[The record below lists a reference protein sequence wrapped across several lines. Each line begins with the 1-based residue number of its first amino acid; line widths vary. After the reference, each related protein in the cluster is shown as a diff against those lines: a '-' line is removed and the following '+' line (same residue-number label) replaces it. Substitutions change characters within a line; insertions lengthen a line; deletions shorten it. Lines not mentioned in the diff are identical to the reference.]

1 MGRRPTR
8 TPLNIFL
15 NDRHVGVLIRA
26 SNGAIEFAYDE
37 AWLAW
42 EHAMPISLSLPL
54 GTRRFVG
61 APVMA
66 VFENLLPDSDQIRQ
80 RLAARVGARGTDAF
94 SLLERVGHDCVGA
107 LQFLPGE
114 EQPSSTG
121 TIDGATLDDSDI
133 EALLG
138 NLFRAPLGVDRDV
151 DEHFRISLAGAQEK
165 TALLWHEG
173 RWIRP
178 HGTTPTTHILKPE
191 IAIPRGG
198 IGLAD
203 SVENEFYCMRLM
215 QALGFPTAHCEITT
229 FGTLKALVVE
239 RFDRVWTRDKRLI
252 RLPQE
257 DCCQALS
264 VPPTMK
270 YQADGGP
277 GITQILN
284 LLTGSN
290 DPIVDRLTFFRAQVV
305 FWLLGATDGHAKN
318 FSLFLRPEGAFQPTP
333 LYDVLSV
340 QPMVDAGRIGRN
352 AFKLS
357 MAVGNSRKY
366 RLNEIHGRH
375 FVETGKACGLPLRL
389 INQALDELPVQIA
402 AAIDAVNA
410 QLPTDFPPKLV
421 ESISGGARSRADR
434 LAVGESDFP

>member
-1 MGRRPTR
+1 MGRRSGR

-15 NDRHVGVLIRA
+15 NDRHVGVLVRA
-26 SNGAIEFAYDE
+26 PSAAIEFAYDE

-42 EHAMPISLSLPL
+42 EHAMPVSLSLPL
-54 GTRRFVG
+54 STRRYVG
-61 APVMA
+61 APVLA
-66 VFENLLPDSDQIRQ
+66 VFENLLPDSDQIRR
-80 RLAARVGARGTDAF
+80 RLAQRVGARGTDAF
-94 SLLERVGHDCVGA
+94 SLLERVGNDSVGA
-107 LQFLPGE
+107 LQFLPEG
-114 EQPSSTG
+114 EQPSSTRAL
-121 TIDGATLDDSDI
+121 DGATLDDSDI
-133 EALLG
+133 EALLA
-138 NLFRAPLGVDRDV
+138 NLFRAPLGVDREV

-173 RWIRP
+173 RWLRP

-191 IAIPRGG
+191 IAIPKGG

-203 SVENEFYCMRLM
+203 SVENEYYCMKLM
-215 QALGFPTAHCEITT
+215 AALGFPTAPCQITT
-229 FGTLKALVVE
+229 FGTRKALIVE
-239 RFDRVWTRDKRLI
+239 RFDRLWARDGRLL

-277 GITQILN
+277 GVLQIMN

-290 DPIVDRLTFFRAQVV
+290 DPTADRLTFFRAQIA

-318 FSLFLRPEGAFQPTP
+318 FSLFLRPEGAFQLTP

-340 QPMVDAGRIGRN
+340 QPMVDAGQIGRN

-357 MAVGNSRKY
+357 MAVGNSGKY

-375 FVETGKACGLPLRL
+375 FVETGKACGLSPSL
-389 INQALDELPVQIA
+389 ISQTLDELRAQIM
-402 AAIDAVNA
+402 AAIDAVNT
-410 QLPTDFPPKLV
+410 QLPPDFPPALV
-421 ESISGGARSRADR
+421 ASIVDGARSRADR
-434 LAVGESDFP
+434 LIVTE